1 MNGSRL
7 ESQANANGTRKAYPK
22 GWGLSH
28 EKNIAMKRHPSMK
41 VPTDFFLFFPGA
53 TVLLILMGPSII
65 ALMWQNHG
73 LVSFRSLCCHGS

>member
-1 MNGSRL
+1 
-7 ESQANANGTRKAYPK
+7 
-22 GWGLSH
+22 
-28 EKNIAMKRHPSMK
+28 MK